1 MSNLNQQKFLWT
13 MNMSNPED
21 CITISNN
28 GDIIVNLR
36 KEIKITH
43 NYKKSNKIYII
54 FVYSQDKYEITSNEE
69 LGEIC
74 KIHMENEDSVNRIYD
89 YCKNNLEK
97 V

>member
-1 MSNLNQQKFLWT
+1 MSNINQQKFLWT
-13 MNMSNPED
+13 MNISNPED
-21 CITISNN
+21 GIIISNN

-43 NYKKSNKIYII
+43 NYKKGNKIYII
-54 FVYSQDKYEITSNEE
+54 FIDSQDKYEIPSNEE
-69 LGEIC
+69 LEEIC
-74 KIHMENEDSVNRIYD
+74 KLHMENKNSVNKIYN